1 MYMDDDA
8 TFNMKLDKVVKPND
22 KFIVG
27 KKRIDDAPYN
37 LYHGSNIILHCKSF
51 T

>member
-1 MYMDDDA
+1 MDDDA

-27 KKRIDDAPYN
+27 KRRIDNIPYN
-37 LYHGSNIILHCKSF
+37 FYHGSNIILHCKSF

>member
-1 MYMDDDA
+1 MDDDA

-27 KKRIDDAPYN
+27 KKRRIDV
-37 LYHGSNIILHCKSF
+37 
-51 T
+51 

>member
-8 TFNMKLDKVVKPND
+8 TFNIKLDKVVKPND

-27 KKRIDDAPYN
+27 KKRRIDV
-37 LYHGSNIILHCKSF
+37 
-51 T
+51 